1 MAFVSP
7 KLYAITDVSIAGLS
21 HLEQLKRLIEGGATL
36 IQLREKTVAPG
47 EWFEDALACAE
58 YARKHG
64 VMLIVNDRLDIA
76 MAIGAN
82 GVHLGQDDMPVGAAR
97 ELLGRDA
104 VIGLSTHT
112 LEQLEAAAR
121 LPIDYIGFGPIFPTA
136 TKSNPDEVVGLE
148 LLNEARR
155 IAPDLPIVAIG
166 GITLDN
172 FQGVLDAGAT
182 SVAII
187 RDLLSDAKAISH
199 KVRTFDYECC

>member
-1 MAFVSP
+1 LAFVPP

-36 IQLREKTVAPG
+36 IQLREKTAAPG
-47 EWFEDALACAE
+47 EWFDDALASAE

-64 VMLIVNDRLDIA
+64 VMLIVNDRLDIV
-76 MAIGAN
+76 MAVGAN

-112 LEQLEAAAR
+112 LEQAEAATR
-121 LPIDYIGFGPIFPTA
+121 LPIDYIAFGPIFPTT
-136 TKSNPDEVVGLE
+136 TKSDPDEVVGLG
-148 LLNEARR
+148 LLSEAHR

-172 FQGVLDAGAT
+172 FQTVLDAGAT

-187 RDLLSDAKAISH
+187 SDLLSDAEAVTH
-199 KVRTFDYECC
+199 KVRTFG

>member
-1 MAFVSP
+1 MAFVPP

-36 IQLREKTVAPG
+36 IQLREKTAAPG
-47 EWFEDALACAE
+47 EWFDDALASAE

-64 VMLIVNDRLDIA
+64 VMLIVNDRLDIV
-76 MAIGAN
+76 MAVGAN

-112 LEQLEAAAR
+112 LEQAEAATR
-121 LPIDYIGFGPIFPTA
+121 LPIDYIAFGPIFPTT
-136 TKSNPDEVVGLE
+136 TKSDPDEVVGLG
-148 LLNEARR
+148 LLSEAHR

-172 FQGVLDAGAT
+172 FQTVLDAGAT

-187 RDLLSDAKAISH
+187 SDLLSDAEAVTH
-199 KVRTFDYECC
+199 KVRTFG